1 MHPETIYHYSS
12 SMDFLWGLLVKKEMY
27 ATHKDFL
34 NDPSELSGMISNLKT
49 KIDSDFPALSTN
61 DHFNNLIHDELTHIN
76 IFIISFSCLKDN
88 LPLWLIYARGGGYS
102 IGINT
107 AYLSKSIKQTEEPIS
122 ENNFS
127 ILKNDE
133 LSIAMGLC
141 RYEKY
146 RPLLG
151 KNVLLESFFKH
162 QAYKFESE
170 FRIAILN
177 PDASFPYS
185 GKFIQLIADKIRL
198 QIPFADDIDLN
209 TLIDEIIISP
219 FGNQGV
225 IKNKIK
231 KICQFADIDTQKIK
245 VSDIPYQEA

>member
-1 MHPETIYHYSS
+1 MYPETIYHYSS
-12 SMDFLWGLLVKKEMY
+12 SMDFLWGLLVKKEMF

-34 NDPSELSGMISNLKT
+34 NDPSELSGMISNLRT
-49 KIDSDFPALSTN
+49 KFNSDFPAQSTDDQLN
-61 DHFNNLIHDELTHIN
+61 YDVNNELKHIN
-76 IFIISFSCLKDN
+76 IFITSFSCLKDS
-88 LPLWLIYARGGGYS
+88 LPLWLIYARGVGYS

-107 AYLSKSIKQTEEPIS
+107 AYLAKSIKQTEEPIL

-127 ILKNDE
+127 ILKNNE

-146 RPLLG
+146 RPLLE

-185 GKFIQLIADKIRL
+185 GKFIQLVADKIRL
-198 QIPFADDIDLN
+198 QMPFADDIDLN
-209 TLIDEIIISP
+209 KLIDEIIISP
-219 FGNQGV
+219 FGNQEA